1 MSFLDNTKTA
11 GTALWIVGILMIISA
26 LLTIIC
32 GVVDDEMND
41 HVIGWVILGIGSLIC
56 ALVYFAFGKSVKSG
70 EVSDKFDIVT
80 KFVYV
85 VGYTTIIGG
94 VFAALCGFGFDDIGG
109 YLVSGII
116 SIVLGFV
123 ILWIH
128 KKITDGNISTFDRI
142 MWILLLVIFVICFIS
157 SFFGIGG
164 RRRQMFSVVKALYGY
179 RDTCKDSCRRSRTDA
194 NLMKRRVGRLP
205 AYCICPAPRGA
216 ERMRE
221 RSS

>member
-80 KFVYV
+80 KCVYV

-116 SIVLGFV
+116 SIVFGFV

-164 RRRQMFSVVKALYGY
+164 SGLALAVNIIVAICDIVIYLFMIAFMLDNSVKAKFG
-179 RDTCKDSCRRSRTDA
+179 
-194 NLMKRRVGRLP
+194 M
-205 AYCICPAPRGA
+205 
-216 ERMRE
+216 
-221 RSS
+221 

>member
-1 MSFLDNTKTA
+1 MLFLDNTKTA

-164 RRRQMFSVVKALYGY
+164 SGLALAVNIIVAICDIVIYLFMIAFMLDNSVKAKFG
-179 RDTCKDSCRRSRTDA
+179 
-194 NLMKRRVGRLP
+194 M
-205 AYCICPAPRGA
+205 
-216 ERMRE
+216 
-221 RSS
+221 

>member
-109 YLVSGII
+109 YLVSDII

-164 RRRQMFSVVKALYGY
+164 SGLALAVNIIVAICDIVIYLFMIAFMLDNSVKAKFG
-179 RDTCKDSCRRSRTDA
+179 
-194 NLMKRRVGRLP
+194 M
-205 AYCICPAPRGA
+205 
-216 ERMRE
+216 
-221 RSS
+221 

>member
-32 GVVDDEMND
+32 GVVDDEMNG

-164 RRRQMFSVVKALYGY
+164 SGLALAVNIIVAICDIVIYLFMIAFMLDNSVKAKFG
-179 RDTCKDSCRRSRTDA
+179 
-194 NLMKRRVGRLP
+194 M
-205 AYCICPAPRGA
+205 
-216 ERMRE
+216 
-221 RSS
+221 

>member
-94 VFAALCGFGFDDIGG
+94 VFAALCG

-164 RRRQMFSVVKALYGY
+164 SGLALAVNIIVAICDIVIYLFMIAFMLDNSVKAKFG
-179 RDTCKDSCRRSRTDA
+179 
-194 NLMKRRVGRLP
+194 M
-205 AYCICPAPRGA
+205 
-216 ERMRE
+216 
-221 RSS
+221 

>member
-164 RRRQMFSVVKALYGY
+164 SGLALAVNIIVAICDIVIYLFMIAFMLDNSVKAKFG
-179 RDTCKDSCRRSRTDA
+179 
-194 NLMKRRVGRLP
+194 MRVR
-205 AYCICPAPRGA
+205 
-216 ERMRE
+216 
-221 RSS
+221 

>member
-56 ALVYFAFGKSVKSG
+56 ALVYFAFRKSVKSG

-164 RRRQMFSVVKALYGY
+164 SGLALAVNIIVAICDIVIYLFMIAFMLDNSVKAKFG
-179 RDTCKDSCRRSRTDA
+179 
-194 NLMKRRVGRLP
+194 M
-205 AYCICPAPRGA
+205 
-216 ERMRE
+216 
-221 RSS
+221 

>member
-80 KFVYV
+80 KCVYV

-164 RRRQMFSVVKALYGY
+164 SGLALAVNIIVAICDIVIYLFMIAFMLDNSVKAKFG
-179 RDTCKDSCRRSRTDA
+179 
-194 NLMKRRVGRLP
+194 M
-205 AYCICPAPRGA
+205 
-216 ERMRE
+216 
-221 RSS
+221 

>member
-26 LLTIIC
+26 LLTIIS

-56 ALVYFAFGKSVKSG
+56 ALVYFGFGKSVKSG

-164 RRRQMFSVVKALYGY
+164 SGLALAVNIIVAICDIVIYLFMIAFMLDNSVKAKFG
-179 RDTCKDSCRRSRTDA
+179 
-194 NLMKRRVGRLP
+194 M
-205 AYCICPAPRGA
+205 
-216 ERMRE
+216 
-221 RSS
+221 

>member
-56 ALVYFAFGKSVKSG
+56 AMVYFAFGKSVKSG

-164 RRRQMFSVVKALYGY
+164 SGLALAVNIIVAICDIVIYLFMIAFMLDNSVKAKFG
-179 RDTCKDSCRRSRTDA
+179 
-194 NLMKRRVGRLP
+194 M
-205 AYCICPAPRGA
+205 
-216 ERMRE
+216 
-221 RSS
+221 

>member
-109 YLVSGII
+109 YLFSGII
-116 SIVLGFV
+116 KIVLGFV

-164 RRRQMFSVVKALYGY
+164 SGLALAVNIIVAICDIVIYLFMIAFMLDNSVKAKFG
-179 RDTCKDSCRRSRTDA
+179 
-194 NLMKRRVGRLP
+194 M
-205 AYCICPAPRGA
+205 
-216 ERMRE
+216 
-221 RSS
+221 

>member
-56 ALVYFAFGKSVKSG
+56 ALVYFAFGRSVKSG
-70 EVSDKFDIVT
+70 EVSGKFDIVT

-164 RRRQMFSVVKALYGY
+164 SGLALAVNIIVAICDIVIYLFMIAFMLDNSVKAKFG
-179 RDTCKDSCRRSRTDA
+179 
-194 NLMKRRVGRLP
+194 M
-205 AYCICPAPRGA
+205 
-216 ERMRE
+216 
-221 RSS
+221 

>member
-56 ALVYFAFGKSVKSG
+56 ALVYFGFGKSVKSG

-109 YLVSGII
+109 YLFSGII
-116 SIVLGFV
+116 KIVLGFV
-123 ILWIH
+123 ILWIY
-128 KKITDGNISTFDRI
+128 KKITDGNVTTFDRI

-164 RRRQMFSVVKALYGY
+164 SGLALAVNIIVAICDIVIYLFMIAFMLDNSVKAKFG
-179 RDTCKDSCRRSRTDA
+179 
-194 NLMKRRVGRLP
+194 M
-205 AYCICPAPRGA
+205 
-216 ERMRE
+216 
-221 RSS
+221 

>member
-56 ALVYFAFGKSVKSG
+56 AFVYFAFGKSVKSG

-80 KFVYV
+80 KLVYV

-94 VFAALCGFGFDDIGG
+94 VFDALCGFGFDDISG
-109 YLVSGII
+109 YLFSGII
-116 SIVLGFV
+116 KIVLGFV
-123 ILWIH
+123 LLWIY
-128 KKITDGNISTFDRI
+128 KKITDGNVTTFDRI

-157 SFFGIGG
+157 SFFGIVGSS
-164 RRRQMFSVVKALYGY
+164 RLALAVNIIVAICHIVIYLFMIAFMLDNSVKAKFG
-179 RDTCKDSCRRSRTDA
+179 
-194 NLMKRRVGRLP
+194 M
-205 AYCICPAPRGA
+205 
-216 ERMRE
+216 
-221 RSS
+221 

>member
-80 KFVYV
+80 KLVYV

-164 RRRQMFSVVKALYGY
+164 SGLALAVNIIVAICDIVIYLFMIAFMLDNSVKAKFG
-179 RDTCKDSCRRSRTDA
+179 
-194 NLMKRRVGRLP
+194 M
-205 AYCICPAPRGA
+205 
-216 ERMRE
+216 
-221 RSS
+221 

>member
-164 RRRQMFSVVKALYGY
+164 SGLALAVNIIVAICDIVIYLFMIAFMLDNSVKA
-179 RDTCKDSCRRSRTDA
+179 KF
-194 NLMKRRVGRLP
+194 
-205 AYCICPAPRGA
+205 
-216 ERMRE
+216 RM
-221 RSS
+221 

>member
-142 MWILLLVIFVICFIS
+142 TWILLLVIFVICFIS

-164 RRRQMFSVVKALYGY
+164 SGLALAVNIIVAICDIVIYLFMIAFMLDNSVKAKFG
-179 RDTCKDSCRRSRTDA
+179 
-194 NLMKRRVGRLP
+194 M
-205 AYCICPAPRGA
+205 
-216 ERMRE
+216 
-221 RSS
+221 

>member
-56 ALVYFAFGKSVKSG
+56 ALVYFAFGKSVKS

-164 RRRQMFSVVKALYGY
+164 SGLALAVNIIVAICDIVIYLFMIAFMLDNSVKAKFG
-179 RDTCKDSCRRSRTDA
+179 
-194 NLMKRRVGRLP
+194 M
-205 AYCICPAPRGA
+205 
-216 ERMRE
+216 
-221 RSS
+221 

>member
-164 RRRQMFSVVKALYGY
+164 SGLALAVNIIVAICDIVIYLFMIAVMLDNSVKAKFG
-179 RDTCKDSCRRSRTDA
+179 
-194 NLMKRRVGRLP
+194 M
-205 AYCICPAPRGA
+205 
-216 ERMRE
+216 
-221 RSS
+221 

>member
-123 ILWIH
+123 ILWVH

-164 RRRQMFSVVKALYGY
+164 SGLALAVNIIVAICNIVIYLFMIAFMLDNSVKAKFG
-179 RDTCKDSCRRSRTDA
+179 
-194 NLMKRRVGRLP
+194 M
-205 AYCICPAPRGA
+205 
-216 ERMRE
+216 
-221 RSS
+221 

>member
-80 KFVYV
+80 KFVEV

-164 RRRQMFSVVKALYGY
+164 SGLALAVNIIVAICDIVIYLFMIAFMLDNSVKAKFG
-179 RDTCKDSCRRSRTDA
+179 
-194 NLMKRRVGRLP
+194 M
-205 AYCICPAPRGA
+205 
-216 ERMRE
+216 
-221 RSS
+221 

>member
-164 RRRQMFSVVKALYGY
+164 NGLALAVNIIVAICDIVIYLFMIAFMLDNSVKAKFG
-179 RDTCKDSCRRSRTDA
+179 
-194 NLMKRRVGRLP
+194 M
-205 AYCICPAPRGA
+205 
-216 ERMRE
+216 
-221 RSS
+221 

>member
-164 RRRQMFSVVKALYGY
+164 SGLERAVNIIVAICNIVIYLFMIAFMLDNSVKAKFG
-179 RDTCKDSCRRSRTDA
+179 
-194 NLMKRRVGRLP
+194 M
-205 AYCICPAPRGA
+205 
-216 ERMRE
+216 
-221 RSS
+221 

>member
-26 LLTIIC
+26 LLTIIG

-56 ALVYFAFGKSVKSG
+56 ALVYFGFGKSVKSG

-80 KFVYV
+80 KLVYV

-94 VFAALCGFGFDDIGG
+94 VFAALCGLGFDDIGG
-109 YLVSGII
+109 YLFRGII
-116 SIVLGFV
+116 KIVLGFV
-123 ILWIH
+123 LLWIY
-128 KKITDGNISTFDRI
+128 KKITDGNVTTFDRI

-157 SFFGIGG
+157 SFLGIGG
-164 RRRQMFSVVKALYGY
+164 SGLALAVNIIVAICNIVIYLFMIAFMLDNSVKAKFG
-179 RDTCKDSCRRSRTDA
+179 
-194 NLMKRRVGRLP
+194 M
-205 AYCICPAPRGA
+205 
-216 ERMRE
+216 
-221 RSS
+221 

>member
-116 SIVLGFV
+116 NIVLGFV

-164 RRRQMFSVVKALYGY
+164 SGLALAVNIIVAICDIVIYLFMIAFMLDNSVKAKFG
-179 RDTCKDSCRRSRTDA
+179 
-194 NLMKRRVGRLP
+194 M
-205 AYCICPAPRGA
+205 
-216 ERMRE
+216 
-221 RSS
+221 

>member
-41 HVIGWVILGIGSLIC
+41 HVIGWVILGIGSLLC

-128 KKITDGNISTFDRI
+128 KKITDGNISTFDRS
-142 MWILLLVIFVICFIS
+142 MWILPLVIFVICFIS

-164 RRRQMFSVVKALYGY
+164 SGLALAVNIIVAICDIVIYLFMIAFMLDNSVKAKFG
-179 RDTCKDSCRRSRTDA
+179 
-194 NLMKRRVGRLP
+194 M
-205 AYCICPAPRGA
+205 
-216 ERMRE
+216 
-221 RSS
+221 

>member
-85 VGYTTIIGG
+85 VE
-94 VFAALCGFGFDDIGG
+94 ALR
-109 YLVSGII
+109 
-116 SIVLGFV
+116 
-123 ILWIH
+123 
-128 KKITDGNISTFDRI
+128 KKQAGEE
-142 MWILLLVIFVICFIS
+142 
-157 SFFGIGG
+157 
-164 RRRQMFSVVKALYGY
+164 A
-179 RDTCKDSCRRSRTDA
+179 
-194 NLMKRRVGRLP
+194 
-205 AYCICPAPRGA
+205 
-216 ERMRE
+216 
-221 RSS
+221 

>member
-32 GVVDDEMND
+32 GVVDHEMND

-164 RRRQMFSVVKALYGY
+164 SGLALAVNIIVAICDIVIYLFMIAFMLDNSVKAKFG
-179 RDTCKDSCRRSRTDA
+179 
-194 NLMKRRVGRLP
+194 M
-205 AYCICPAPRGA
+205 
-216 ERMRE
+216 
-221 RSS
+221 

>member
-26 LLTIIC
+26 LLTIIS

-164 RRRQMFSVVKALYGY
+164 SGLALAVNIIVAICDIVIYLFMIAFMLDNSVKAKFG
-179 RDTCKDSCRRSRTDA
+179 
-194 NLMKRRVGRLP
+194 M
-205 AYCICPAPRGA
+205 
-216 ERMRE
+216 
-221 RSS
+221 

>member
-109 YLVSGII
+109 YLVSG
-116 SIVLGFV
+116 FV

-164 RRRQMFSVVKALYGY
+164 SGLALAVNIIVAICDIVIYLFMIAFMLDNSVKAKFG
-179 RDTCKDSCRRSRTDA
+179 
-194 NLMKRRVGRLP
+194 M
-205 AYCICPAPRGA
+205 
-216 ERMRE
+216 
-221 RSS
+221 

>member
-164 RRRQMFSVVKALYGY
+164 SGLALAVNIIIAICNIVIYLFMIAFMLDNSVKAKFG
-179 RDTCKDSCRRSRTDA
+179 
-194 NLMKRRVGRLP
+194 M
-205 AYCICPAPRGA
+205 
-216 ERMRE
+216 
-221 RSS
+221 

>member
-123 ILWIH
+123 ILWVH

-164 RRRQMFSVVKALYGY
+164 SGLALAVSIIAAICNIVIYLFMIAFMLDNSVKAKFG
-179 RDTCKDSCRRSRTDA
+179 
-194 NLMKRRVGRLP
+194 M
-205 AYCICPAPRGA
+205 
-216 ERMRE
+216 
-221 RSS
+221 

>member
-32 GVVDDEMND
+32 GAVDDEMND

-164 RRRQMFSVVKALYGY
+164 SGLALAVNIIVAICDIVIYLFMIAFMLDNSVKAKFG
-179 RDTCKDSCRRSRTDA
+179 
-194 NLMKRRVGRLP
+194 M
-205 AYCICPAPRGA
+205 
-216 ERMRE
+216 
-221 RSS
+221 

>member
-85 VGYTTIIGG
+85 VGYTT
-94 VFAALCGFGFDDIGG
+94 LCGFGFDDIGG

-164 RRRQMFSVVKALYGY
+164 SGLALAVNIIVAICDIVIYLFMIAFMLDNSVKAKFG
-179 RDTCKDSCRRSRTDA
+179 
-194 NLMKRRVGRLP
+194 M
-205 AYCICPAPRGA
+205 
-216 ERMRE
+216 
-221 RSS
+221 

>member
-26 LLTIIC
+26 LLTIIG

-56 ALVYFAFGKSVKSG
+56 ALVYFGFGKSVKSG

-80 KFVYV
+80 KLVYV

-164 RRRQMFSVVKALYGY
+164 SGLALAVNIIVAICDIVIYLFMIAFMLDNSVKAKFG
-179 RDTCKDSCRRSRTDA
+179 
-194 NLMKRRVGRLP
+194 M
-205 AYCICPAPRGA
+205 
-216 ERMRE
+216 
-221 RSS
+221 

>member
-142 MWILLLVIFVICFIS
+142 MWILILVIFVICFIS
-157 SFFGIGG
+157 SFLGIEGSG
-164 RRRQMFSVVKALYGY
+164 LELAVNIIIAICNIVIYLFMIAFMLDNSVKAKFG
-179 RDTCKDSCRRSRTDA
+179 
-194 NLMKRRVGRLP
+194 M
-205 AYCICPAPRGA
+205 
-216 ERMRE
+216 
-221 RSS
+221 

>member
-56 ALVYFAFGKSVKSG
+56 ALVYFGFGKSVKSG

-80 KFVYV
+80 KLVYV

-94 VFAALCGFGFDDIGG
+94 VFAALCGFGFDDIRG

-116 SIVLGFV
+116 KIVLGFV
-123 ILWIH
+123 LLWIY
-128 KKITDGNISTFDRI
+128 KKITDGNVTTFDRI

-164 RRRQMFSVVKALYGY
+164 SGLALAVNIIVAICDIVIYLFMIAFMLDNSVKAKFG
-179 RDTCKDSCRRSRTDA
+179 
-194 NLMKRRVGRLP
+194 M
-205 AYCICPAPRGA
+205 
-216 ERMRE
+216 
-221 RSS
+221 

>member
-1 MSFLDNTKTA
+1 MSFLDNTKIA

-164 RRRQMFSVVKALYGY
+164 SGLALAVNIIVAICDIVIYLFMIAFMLDNSVKAKFG
-179 RDTCKDSCRRSRTDA
+179 
-194 NLMKRRVGRLP
+194 M
-205 AYCICPAPRGA
+205 
-216 ERMRE
+216 
-221 RSS
+221 